1 MILIDS
7 CVWIG
12 LLDIRDAIH
21 QRAVEKMR
29 GLNAKDIRIN
39 DHVFG
44 ELLGVFRKKK
54 MPDVCENL
62 MRFMYDLEIKI
73 DMTSEKVFKLAASLF
88 IKYKNLS
95 FADSL
100 ILAKAKIEKLDLL
113 TFDKALLKAWEEV
126 K

>member
-12 LLDIRDAIH
+12 LLDIDDSNH
-21 QRAVEKMR
+21 LRATEKMH
-29 GLNAKDIRIN
+29 GLNLRDVRID
-39 DHVFG
+39 DHIFG
-44 ELLGVFRKKK
+44 ELLVVFRRKK
-54 MPDVCENL
+54 MPDVCKNL
-62 MRFMYDLEIKI
+62 IQFMSDLEIKI

-95 FADSL
+95 FTDSL
-100 ILAKAKIEKLDLL
+100 ILAKAKTEKFELL

-126 K
+126 R